1 MDSYTEND
9 FNSLYQTVRRELIQ
23 KANYDI
29 QKDNKYRTMLVDV
42 VTNLRKKKS
51 GSPQYLNSISSKSI
65 LKFCTH
71 LFLKGVKTENGLS
84 CPVLKKP
91 GS

>member
-9 FNSLYQTVRRELIQ
+9 FNSLYQTVRRELVQ

-29 QKDNKYRTMLVDV
+29 LKDPKYRTMLVDV

-51 GSPQYLNSISSKSI
+51 GSPQYLNS
-65 LKFCTH
+65 L
-71 LFLKGVKTENGLS
+71 
-84 CPVLKKP
+84 VLN
-91 GS
+91 

>member
-29 QKDNKYRTMLVDV
+29 QKDNKYRTCLLM
-42 VTNLRKKKS
+42 
-51 GSPQYLNSISSKSI
+51 
-65 LKFCTH
+65 
-71 LFLKGVKTENGLS
+71 
-84 CPVLKKP
+84 
-91 GS
+91 